1 MILGG
6 NIHASSLIHCFD
18 IFDSNRI
25 LHIYEDEVFVGVS
38 NIMFIGMHAGLVFM
52 PF

>member
-1 MILGG
+1 MPK
-6 NIHASSLIHCFD
+6 SR
-18 IFDSNRI
+18 SNTEVI

-38 NIMFIGMHAGLVFM
+38 NIMLIGMHAGLVFT